1 MDFLNLMAVTL
12 CVGTILEEE
21 MNNITKISKFLSYV
35 LRHNP
40 AEIGVI
46 LDEHG
51 WININELIDK
61 SNSTGRNIT
70 RKLLDEV
77 VQTNDK
83 QRFAISEDGLSIRA
97 NQGHSLKINLDL
109 SPLSPPPVLLHGTAK
124 KSITTIKIAGLK
136 KMARHHVHLTE
147 NREIAG
153 AVGRRYGKLIML
165 EIDSRQMA
173 EDGFK
178 FYKTANGVW
187 LVESVPAN
195 YLKECE
201 T

>member
-1 MDFLNLMAVTL
+1 MK
-12 CVGTILEEE
+12 
-21 MNNITKISKFLSYV
+21 NITKISKFLSYV

-40 AEIGVI
+40 GEIGI
-46 LDEHG
+46 ELDEQG
-51 WININELIDK
+51 WIDINELIDK
-61 SNSTGRNIT
+61 SNRKGQKIT
-70 RKLLDEV
+70 RELLDEV

-83 QRFAISEDGLSIRA
+83 QRFAISEDGLLIRA

-109 SPLSPPPVLLHGTAK
+109 SPISPPPVLLHGTAK
-124 KSITTIKIAGLK
+124 KSIATIKVDGLK

-147 NREIAG
+147 NRMIAG
-153 AVGRRYGKLIML
+153 AVGRRYGKLVKL

-173 EDGFK
+173 EDGFE

-187 LVESVPAN
+187 LVESVPAK
-195 YLKECE
+195 YLKERE